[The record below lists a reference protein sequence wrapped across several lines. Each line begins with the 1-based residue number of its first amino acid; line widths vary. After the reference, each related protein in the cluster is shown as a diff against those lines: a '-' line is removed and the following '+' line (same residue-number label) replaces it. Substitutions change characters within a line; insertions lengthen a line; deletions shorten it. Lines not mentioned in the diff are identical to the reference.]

1 MHGPGTLNG
10 SRMPPNPP
18 GVNRDPSYD
27 TALKGASLAF
37 QKTTPK
43 RLATPSPSSRHADT
57 RAIIAAASAT
67 SASRDH
73 SRTVSQQTTGGS
85 NNPDSEHGIRSQHL
99 TQRLQPLA
107 NRSYGTPSHSYLA
120 PGGKQTTIDPHSPS
134 FIAASLAASRNASP
148 IRHQAM
154 QSHQHTYQSA
164 KARRKHNISANNS
177 AASSVTSLDLATD
190 TTSIPSTNTLISMFE
205 KKEDYTDPV
214 KKEIKVP
221 DNRKSLGAEVKAR
234 AQSPPR
240 TLDTIAKNELSPSRL
255 ASAVAWERAVSPSAS
270 ESETTQKMSYQ
281 PKEAVLDLKRRPPTP
296 PPARTKQKIKTSTH
310 SEASEIKGEPRASA
324 PPPKPTSLA
333 GADAVVLSPRLKRP
347 ASQKTIHNDVRVQD
361 AVAAKDQKLQSTR
374 PAPEYPAAISDTA
387 EPSTSQNRKY
397 QSSPSSN
404 GSFVSA
410 SSEPVSAS
418 DSPIRGRSR
427 PSSPSTIRPRRSTQ
441 SRPLSNY
448 SLSTASST
456 RPPAP
461 WQLRHAPAS
470 SLSVDSLASA
480 MVASSLASS
489 RLTPSSNHNAQ
500 QARPP
505 KPRPAAPPPHMRQ
518 TLRKPTSKSDDEEG
532 SRSRSGRRHHHPH
545 HRRKR
550 LGKLGGG
557 NKHIHHEGARKR
569 WREEI
574 TARERKRYE
583 GVWASNRGLLLV
595 TSPAGSPSR
604 NSPPRDPSHSHSHSY
619 SQSSSHQHQQQHQQ
633 HQQQHYYP
641 SPPHYPLDRQKTT
654 SAREKQHQKQQLE
667 KQQQMEWEKEKD
679 QLVANVVARDI
690 WSRSRL
696 PADELAEVWDLVDR
710 RGVGALDRAEFVVG
724 MWLIDQRLR
733 GRKIPR
739 KVSESVWGSARGVR
753 VGSLRGKK

>member
-1 MHGPGTLNG
+1 MNGPGTLNG
-10 SRMPPNPP
+10 SRLPPNPP
-18 GVNRDPSYD
+18 GVNRNPSYD

-43 RLATPSPSSRHADT
+43 QPSTPSPSSRHADT

-85 NNPDSEHGIRSQHL
+85 NNHDIEHGIKSQHL

-120 PGGKQTTIDPHSPS
+120 PGNKQTIVDPHSPS

-148 IRHQAM
+148 IRPQTM
-154 QSHQHTYQSA
+154 QSHQHA
-164 KARRKHNISANNS
+164 HPPVKARRKHNISANES

-190 TTSIPSTNTLISMFE
+190 TTSIPSTNALISMFE

-214 KKEIKVP
+214 KKEVKVS
-221 DNRKSLGAEVKAR
+221 DNGKSLGAEVKPRAR
-234 AQSPPR
+234 SPPR
-240 TLDTIAKNELSPSRL
+240 ALDTIAKDELSPSRL

-281 PKEAVLDLKRRPPTP
+281 PKKAALDLKRHPPTP
-296 PPARTKQKIKTSTH
+296 PPTRTKHKVNTPTH
-310 SEASEIKGEPRASA
+310 SETLESKGKLRAST
-324 PPPKPTSLA
+324 PPPRPTSLA
-333 GADAVVLSPRLKRP
+333 DADAVVLPPRLKRP
-347 ASQKTIHNDVRVQD
+347 ASQKTLLNDVRAQD
-361 AVAAKDQKLQSTR
+361 AIAAKDQKLQSTR
-374 PAPEYPAAISDTA
+374 RAPEYPAPMNDAPEA
-387 EPSTSQNRKY
+387 STPQNRNY

-410 SSEPVSAS
+410 SSTPLSVS

-427 PSSPSTIRPRRSTQ
+427 PSSPKTIRPRRPTQ
-441 SRPLSNY
+441 SRPLSTY
-448 SLSTASST
+448 SLSTVSGT
-456 RPPAP
+456 RPHSLP

-489 RLTPSSNHNAQ
+489 RVVPSSSPAQ
-500 QARPP
+500 TRSLKPP
-505 KPRPAAPPPHMRQ
+505 LPPPRMPTPHMRQ
-518 TLRKPTSKSDDEEG
+518 TLRKPASRSDEEEG
-532 SRSRSGRRHHHPH
+532 SGARSSQHRR
-545 HRRKR
+545 RRKR

-557 NKHIHHEGARKR
+557 HKHIHHEGARKR

-595 TSPAGSPSR
+595 PSPSNSPSR
-604 NSPPRDPSHSHSHSY
+604 DSRHSHH
-619 SQSSSHQHQQQHQQ
+619 QPHHQPNHHPHQHHQH
-633 HQQQHYYP
+633 HHL
-641 SPPHYPLDRQKTT
+641 PPPPDQNKS
-654 SAREKQHQKQQLE
+654 SAKEKQKQKQI
-667 KQQQMEWEKEKD
+667 EWEEEKE
-679 QLVANVVARDI
+679 QLVANAVARDI

-710 RGVGALDRAEFVVG
+710 RGRGALDRAEFVVG

-739 KVSESVWGSARGVR
+739 KVGESVWGSARGVR
-753 VGSLRGKK
+753 VGSLRGGKK